1 MLHLLVQPLFSSQRL
16 ELFLEL
22 FFNVEEFLVL
32 SFSLSD
38 TFFNC
43 SPLLFSLLLLLQHPH
58 LILSIFCLFLAPG
71 CLLSRLLM
79 PFSHLCPLPLNLFDF
94 LLVLLLAENLLD
106 LDV

>member
-32 SFSLSD
+32 SFSLLD
-38 TFFNC
+38 TFFNR
-43 SPLLFSLLLLLQHPH
+43 SPLLFGLLLLLQHPH
-58 LILSIFCLFLAPG
+58 LVLSIFCLFLTPG

-79 PFSHLCPLPLNLFDF
+79 PFSHFCPLPLNLFDF
-94 LLVLLLAENLLD
+94 LLVFLLAENLLD